1 MISKNSVAIASLQK
15 RSIYP
20 TLVPFFPSRAY
31 PELKNRVKIGK
42 EQNITYVLTRQ
53 LMYLMEMDIIHFSTS
68 DWNPLGEVIEPGQ
81 KVLIKPNLVRHLHL
95 GGGDYNAVITH
106 GSLVRCILD
115 YAALA
120 LKGKG
125 EIVVGDAPIQ
135 SADWSKL
142 LERTGLREI
151 CDDVSK
157 TWQIPVRLE
166 DFRLWS
172 VQLDDHH
179 RIIQGNTLRGDPK
192 GYVAVDLG
200 KRSLLAPLGSQ
211 SKEFRVTNYDCKE
224 MSEHHNETK
233 NEYLIPRTV
242 LDADVV
248 INLPKLKTHRKVGL
262 SAALKNIVGINGHKD
277 WLPHHRCGSIVEGG
291 DEYKEP
297 SLLKRIQTRL
307 GEKLDIDPNNSN
319 TLRRLAIHAAERL
332 ARFTAP
338 DHFFEGSWYG
348 NDTLWRTV
356 LDLNRLLVYAGRDGK
371 MTEASQRKC
380 MTIVD
385 AIMAGEGEGPMEPDP
400 RPLGILAG
408 GINPVA
414 VDSVLATMIGFDY
427 KKIPLTAKG
436 FEIRDWPIVN
446 FDPTNI
452 EVRSEDDRW
461 KSLRVG
467 EPSNGFNFKPPSGWI
482 DHIGSLHNTSQ

>member
-1 MISKNSVAIASLQK
+1 MISMNSVAIASLQETP
-15 RSIYP
+15 IYP

-31 PELKNRVKIGK
+31 LELKNRVKIGK
-42 EQNITYVLTRQ
+42 EQNITYLLFRE
-53 LMYLMEMDIIHFSTS
+53 LMYLMEMDISHFSTS

-95 GGGDYNAVITH
+95 GGGDYNAVVTH
-106 GSLVRCILD
+106 GSLVRCVLD

-125 EIVVGDAPIQ
+125 EIIVGDAPIQ
-135 SADWSKL
+135 SAEFNKI
-142 LERTGLREI
+142 LERTGLQEV

-157 TWQIPVRLE
+157 TWQIPVRME

-179 RIIQGNTLRGDPK
+179 RITQANALKGDPK

-200 KRSLLAPLGSQ
+200 KRSLLASLGSQ
-211 SKEFRVTNYDCKE
+211 SKKFRVTNYDCKE

-242 LDADVV
+242 LESDVV

-262 SAALKNIVGINGHKD
+262 TACLKNIVGINGHKD
-277 WLPHHRCGSIVEGG
+277 WLPHHHCGSVKEGG
-291 DEYKEP
+291 DEYLNP
-297 SLLKRIQTRL
+297 SILKRLQTTLGEQMNGEAYSSSSAARRFIGRILTRL
-307 GEKLDIDPNNSN
+307 I
-319 TLRRLAIHAAERL
+319 RHM
-332 ARFTAP
+332 AP
-338 DHFFEGSWYG
+338 DPFLEGSWHG

-356 LDLNRLLVYAGRDGK
+356 LDLNRLLLYVDQNGM
-371 MTEASQRKC
+371 MTEAIQRKC
-380 MTIVD
+380 FNIVD
-385 AIMAGEGEGPMEPDP
+385 AIVAGEGEGPMEPDP
-400 RPLGILAG
+400 RPLGLLVG

-427 KKIPLTAKG
+427 RKIPLIAKG

-446 FDPTNI
+446 LTPDKI
-452 EVRSEDDRW
+452 KICSDDQRW
-461 KSLRVG
+461 KA
-467 EPSNGFNFKPPSGWI
+467 SNLNDAGYSFNFMPSAGWK
-482 DHIGSLHNTSQ
+482 GSIESYTK